1 MRNKQKG
8 FSLIELLIVVAIILI
23 IAAIAI
29 PNLIRSKMAAN
40 EASAVA
46 SIRTV
51 NTSEVVYSSTYNV
64 PNVFSATLA
73 ALGDGGTSGNCTPG
87 NVPTSTFACLI
98 DPALE
103 VATVSTTPKS
113 GYYFT
118 YAQGTGTY
126 TINGDPSALNSTG
139 VRSFFSD
146 QTVVIRAASGV
157 AASAT
162 SSPI

>member
-46 SIRTV
+46 SIRTI

-64 PNVFSATLA
+64 PNVFSADLKS
-73 ALGDGGTSGNCTPG
+73 LGDGGTATNCG
-87 NVPTSTFACLI
+87 STKIPASTQACLL

-103 VATVSTTPKS
+103 VATGTATAKS

-118 YAQGTGTY
+118 YVTGVGTY
-126 TINGDPSALNSTG
+126 SVNGDPSSLNSTG
-139 VRSFFSD
+139 VRGFFSD
-146 QTVVIRAASGV
+146 QTVVIRAVSGGS
-157 AASAT
+157 AANT